1 MLFKPKP
8 SKLCIMFWYVTSII
22 LMEYLWWV
30 LNDFKWKIMQLSH
43 LFVSLKACIRSH
55 MLFMFQWCSPP
66 TLAHVW
72 RIQVSTCTKVAPCSR
87 GNGFLISAP
96 FDFLLAFSYSLLLVL
111 KSQLQ
116 EWNLNIKYIFRNC
129 KKKLYIYIYIYNIC
143 LHVGV
148 CLYVGVGVGIRY
160 NENQPTTPTVWIYNK
175 STNVLW
181 KYIFFSFERQKIR
194 KEGRK
199 EMLYLLMHSTHFIY
213 GYMASDIL

>member
-1 MLFKPKP
+1 
-8 SKLCIMFWYVTSII
+8 
-22 LMEYLWWV
+22 
-30 LNDFKWKIMQLSH
+30 MQLSH

-129 KKKLYIYIYIYNIC
+129 KKKLYIYIYIYIIYVCMWVYVYMWVWVWVYVITKISQPHQQCEFTTKVQMFSENI
-143 LHVGV
+143 
-148 CLYVGVGVGIRY
+148 
-160 NENQPTTPTVWIYNK
+160 
-175 STNVLW
+175 S
-181 KYIFFSFERQKIR
+181 FFLLSDKRLGR

-199 EMLYLLMHSTHFIY
+199 CFIY
-213 GYMASDIL
+213 WCTQHILFTVIWHQTYCKGSLGQRERKPTDTTWATLSG